1 MFMSLLHSALQSAL
15 YSALY
20 LALHSAIVCT
30 KLGGGGEDCG
40 GDNRDPTQTQKR
52 VKLELNIANSSK
64 QINCIEN
71 KHLVVQNLDR
81 DCTV

>member
-1 MFMSLLHSALQSAL
+1 MLMR
-15 YSALY
+15 
-20 LALHSAIVCT
+20 IVIVNCT
-30 KLGGGGEDCG
+30 GGGAVSATIACVA
-40 GDNRDPTQTQKR
+40 TQTQKR

-71 KHLVVQNLDR
+71 KDLVMQNLDR

>member
-1 MFMSLLHSALQSAL
+1 MSA
-15 YSALY
+15 
-20 LALHSAIVCT
+20 AIACVA
-30 KLGGGGEDCG
+30 
-40 GDNRDPTQTQKR
+40 TQTQKR

-71 KHLVVQNLDR
+71 KDLVMQNLDR

>member
-1 MFMSLLHSALQSAL
+1 MR
-15 YSALY
+15 
-20 LALHSAIVCT
+20 IVIVNCT
-30 KLGGGGEDCG
+30 GGGAVSAAIA
-40 GDNRDPTQTQKR
+40 RVATQTQKR

-71 KHLVVQNLDR
+71 KDLVVQNLDR